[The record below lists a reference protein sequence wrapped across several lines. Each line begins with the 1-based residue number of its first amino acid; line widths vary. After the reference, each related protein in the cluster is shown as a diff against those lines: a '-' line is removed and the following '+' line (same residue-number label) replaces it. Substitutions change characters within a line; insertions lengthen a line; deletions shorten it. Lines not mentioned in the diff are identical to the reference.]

1 MATGLT
7 NREKWA
13 ISLIHGIISAILLFN
28 FILICEV
35 QTKSEVIRVKQSFWG
50 AWRIYGVTNIIILF
64 FVFGVIMTFQKRRF
78 FKKPNTLLWLWPLAL
93 ILGTLFPF
101 VFYIGKD
108 HVVPLYFALWIRFT
122 SFCLVFILINKVL
135 QILHKKRYA

>member
-13 ISLIHGIISAILLFN
+13 ISLIHGIISAILLFI

-50 AWRIYGVTNIIILF
+50 AWRIYGVTNIIILSI
-64 FVFGVIMTFQKRRF
+64 VFGVIMTFQKRRF
-78 FKKPNTLLWLWPLAL
+78 FKKPNTLIWLWPLAL

-101 VFYIGKD
+101 AFYIGED
-108 HVVPLYFALWIRFT
+108 HVVPLYFGLWIRFA
-122 SFCLVFILINKVL
+122 SVCVVLIIINKVL
-135 QILHKKRYA
+135 QILHKRRYA